1 MGDGVNLLIFG
12 LGYTASFYAAEVLGR
27 LPSPLAGEGGS
38 AQSAETDEGAAPL
51 AFTQITATKRA
62 PEVLAE
68 GRFRLLPF
76 DGASEKIDP
85 RVIDALD
92 DADAV
97 LVSAAPDALGDP
109 VLRRLAEKIA
119 AAPKLKKIVY
129 LSTIGVY
136 GDHGGD
142 WIDETAE
149 LRPSN
154 DRTRW
159 RVTAENDWVSLG
171 EKTGKQV
178 YVLRLSGIYGP
189 GRSVIEKLRDGTAK
203 RLIKPGQVFNRIHVA
218 DIAQAINACF
228 VGSAPSG
235 VYNVT
240 DDEPAPPQDVVTYA
254 AELLGVA
261 PPPEQEFVA
270 AQLSPMARSFYGENK
285 RVGNGKMI
293 DNLRMNLYF
302 PTYRQGI
309 NHLAGK

>member
-1 MGDGVNLLIFG
+1 MLIFG
-12 LGYTASFYAAEVLGR
+12 LGYTAGFYAAEASHVF
-27 LPSPLAGEGGS
+27 E
-38 AQSAETDEGAAPL
+38 QV
-51 AFTQITATKRA
+51 TATKRA

-76 DGASEKIDP
+76 DGASDKIDP
-85 RVIDALD
+85 RVLDALGE
-92 DADAV
+92 ADAV
-97 LVSAAPDALGDP
+97 LVSAGPDTAGDP
-109 VLRRLAEKIA
+109 VLRRLAEQIA
-119 AAPKLKKIVY
+119 AAPKLKTIVY

-136 GDHGGD
+136 GDHGGA
-142 WIDETAE
+142 WIDETSE

-159 RVTAENDWVSLG
+159 RVAVERDWLALG
-171 EKTGKQV
+171 ERAQKQV

-228 VGSAPSG
+228 AGSAPSG

-254 AELLGVA
+254 AELLGVT
-261 PPPEQEFVA
+261 PPPEQPFEA
-270 AQLSPMARSFYGENK
+270 TQLTPMARSFYGENK
-285 RVGNGKMI
+285 RTSNKKMREVLGI
-293 DNLRMNLYF
+293 TPKF
-302 PTYRQGI
+302 PTYREGI
-309 NHLAGK
+309 GGLA

>member
-1 MGDGVNLLIFG
+1 MGDGVDLLIFG
-12 LGYTASFYAAEVLGR
+12 LGYTASFYAAE
-27 LPSPLAGEGGS
+27 A
-38 AQSAETDEGAAPL
+38 AQVFE
-51 AFTQITATKRA
+51 QVTATKRA

-85 RVIDALD
+85 RVIDALG

-97 LVSAAPDALGDP
+97 LVSAAPDAMGDP
-109 VLRRLAEKIA
+109 VLRRLADKIA

-136 GDHGGD
+136 GDHDGA

-159 RVTAENDWVSLG
+159 RVTAERDWLALR
-171 EKTGKQV
+171 EKAGKQV

-218 DIAQAINACF
+218 DIAQAIDACF
-228 VGSAPSG
+228 QTNAPGG
-235 VYNVT
+235 VYNIT
-240 DDEPAPPQDVVTYA
+240 DDEPAPPQDVVLYA
-254 AELLGVA
+254 AQNAGVE
-261 PPPEQEFVA
+261 PPPEQEFDA
-270 AQLSPMARSFYGENK
+270 AQLTPMARTFYGENK
-285 RVGNGKMI
+285 RVSNRRMKAL
-293 DNLRMNLYF
+293 LRFELAF
-302 PTYRQGI
+302 PTYREGVAALWAQGEGG
-309 NHLAGK
+309 AD